1 MGIVTAADGCELYYE
16 RAGSGPPVVL
26 IPGLGG
32 DGRFWEGVAARL
44 VSRFDL
50 IVVDHRGAGRSGR
63 PLGPYSIDGIAR
75 DVLAVLDAGGCEA
88 AHLVGHS
95 TGGAIVQ
102 TLALDAPGRAR
113 SLVISGS
120 WDRSD
125 ARFRA
130 AFGARAAMLD
140 AGLSTAYQQLT
151 HVFGYDPAWLDAH
164 EADLRNAVANAST
177 ALAPLEV
184 TAARVSMLLDF
195 DRSAE
200 LHQISQPTLVIGARD
215 DALIPIHHAHRLAAL
230 IPHAAFS
237 EFQGAHFHPRTDPAP
252 FADRVAAFLD
262 KQEVSDISGQPEYAE
277 PKLPPLAGV
286 AAHGCRPDFEEGTN
300 S

>member
-1 MGIVTAADGCELYYE
+1 MRTVIAADGCKLYYE

-32 DGRFWEGVAARL
+32 DGRFWAGVVARL
-44 VSRFDL
+44 AGCFDL
-50 IVVDHRGAGRSGR
+50 IVVDHRGAGRSAR
-63 PLGPYSIDGIAR
+63 PPGPYSIDGIAR
-75 DVLAVLDAGGCEA
+75 DVLAVLDAEGCDA

-102 TLALDAPGRAR
+102 TLALDASERAR
-113 SLVISGS
+113 SLIISGS

-130 AFGARAAMLD
+130 AFEARAALLD
-140 AGLSTAYQQLT
+140 AGLSAAYQQLT

-164 EADLRNAVANAST
+164 EADLGKAVATAGT

-184 TAARVSMLLDF
+184 TAARVRMLLDF
-195 DRSAE
+195 DRSEE
-200 LHQISQPTLVIGARD
+200 LHRISQPTLIIGARD

-237 EFQGAHFHPRTDPAP
+237 ELQGAHFHPRTDPVP
-252 FADRVAAFLD
+252 FVDRVAAFLNE
-262 KQEVSDISGQPEYAE
+262 QG
-277 PKLPPLAGV
+277 G
-286 AAHGCRPDFEEGTN
+286 
-300 S
+300 